1 MVVYVL
7 TSGGWLLHCEGL
19 NLIFTNREVVQ
30 GKDCVIW
37 ETSGSLGQREEPGA
51 EVVLAENVTNSEN
64 LFFLVDQQYN
74 FLKEET

>member
-1 MVVYVL
+1 M
-7 TSGGWLLHCEGL
+7 GGWLLHCEGL
-19 NLIFTNREVVQ
+19 NLIFTNREVAQ

-51 EVVLAENVTNSEN
+51 VVLAENVMNSEN

-74 FLKEET
+74 SLKEET